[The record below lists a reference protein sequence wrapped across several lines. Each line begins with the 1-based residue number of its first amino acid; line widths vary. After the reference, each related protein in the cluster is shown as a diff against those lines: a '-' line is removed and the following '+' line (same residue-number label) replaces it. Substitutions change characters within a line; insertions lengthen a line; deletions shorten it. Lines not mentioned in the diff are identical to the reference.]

1 MKRLCLILAAAAILF
16 PGTLWAQDGEAQSR
30 FEKGYFKEN
39 AERDL
44 EGAIREYRSV
54 LSQYGAAKKVAARA
68 LLRMGIC
75 FEKLGQRG
83 DATGCFRKVIA
94 DFPDIKNVVA
104 DAHKA
109 MKRLGS
115 SKGASSSAG
124 LTIAN
129 PLSRALEKLVTLDF
143 MDTPLGQVLSF
154 LREMTGVNMVLDP
167 NVLAAKSEDELMVQ
181 LKVDDIPV
189 RQALSLI
196 LSMRGLSWAFLHGA
210 LYISFPENLGEYK
223 AQTWEEVYDPEGSDL
238 QRIQKLLSTRRI
250 HLDLEDAPF
259 ADALVRFPKAAGIP
273 FTLAPAAAAELASQG
288 TALTLKL
295 EGLTLRNGINIL
307 ARFNDLVVR
316 IEKGG
321 VILYLEKNAPAQVIP
336 GEKIRKIL
344 AAKTISVDFEN
355 EYFSTIVSYL
365 QEISRINIVSFP
377 KVLER
382 AKGRT
387 ISLKLED
394 LSLRNVLRLLLMP
407 LGFTYSVKGEVLSI
421 EPRIRV
427 DDLFSSRLGG
437 KRNLRAYGG
446 GRHTES
452 AVLMGLV
459 WLKNHQNSDGMW
471 SCKNFPMTCKKGTCT
486 GAGTTSDYD
495 MGVTGL
501 SLLAFLGAGH
511 THKAGTFQ
519 PVVKNGIHALLSR
532 QGPDGCFGARKG
544 KTHWIYNHAICTM
557 VLAET
562 FGLTSDDAL
571 RAPLRRAVDFLL
583 RCQNPGS
590 GWRYGV
596 RPGNSDT
603 SCTAWAVMALKS
615 AKVAGL
621 DIPPSAFQ
629 GARAWLDRVT
639 DETYY
644 KVGYTTKGD
653 TGARLAEAK
662 NFKPLEAMT
671 AAAVMCRILMGASSQ
686 NPKILGGGTLVKC
699 NLPKWDVQGGTI
711 DMYYWYFG
719 SLAMFQLGGSF
730 WKAWNPALK
739 CALVPTQ
746 IRKGCA
752 NGSWDPVG
760 AWGSVGGRVYST
772 AMSVLSLEI
781 YYRYARVFAKKK

>member
-16 PGTLWAQDGEAQSR
+16 PGTLGAQDGEAQSR

-44 EGAIREYRSV
+44 EGAIREYRLV
-54 LSQYGAAKKVAARA
+54 LSQYGKARKIAAKA
-68 LLRMGIC
+68 LLRMGLC
-75 FEKLGQRG
+75 FEKLGQSS

-94 DFPDIKNVVA
+94 DFPGIKDAVA
-104 DAHKA
+104 DARKA
-109 MKRLGS
+109 LKRLGS
-115 SKGASSSAG
+115 NGAASTPNLKTADPK
-124 LTIAN
+124 TK
-129 PLSRALEKLVTLDF
+129 ALEKSISLDF
-143 MDTPLGQVLSF
+143 MDTPLKEVLSF
-154 LREMTGVNMVLDP
+154 LSKVTGVNMVLDP
-167 NVLAAKSEDELMVQ
+167 NIFGAKSEDELMVQ

-189 RQALSLI
+189 RQALTLI
-196 LSMRGLSWAFLHGA
+196 LSMRELSWAFLHGA
-210 LYISFPENLGEYK
+210 LYVSTPENLGKYK
-223 AQTWEEVYDPEGSDL
+223 AQIWDESCKGEDPDL
-238 QRIQKLLSTRRI
+238 QRIDTLLSTRKI
-250 HLDLEDAPF
+250 SLDFKDTPIKE
-259 ADALVRFPKAAGIP
+259 ALATFSKAAGIP
-273 FTLAPAAAAELASQG
+273 FTLDPAAATELVSQDR
-288 TALTLKL
+288 TLNLMMQDLDMKAAIHL
-295 EGLTLRNGINIL
+295 M
-307 ARFNDLVVR
+307 ARFNGLVVR
-316 IEKGG
+316 IEKRG
-321 VILYLEKNAPAQVIP
+321 VTLYLAKSAPAETML
-336 GEKIRKIL
+336 GARIRKIL
-344 AAKTISVDFEN
+344 SEKSISVDFQN
-355 EYFSTIVSYL
+355 AGFSLIVGYL
-365 QEISRINIVSFP
+365 RDISRINIINSP
-377 KVLER
+377 KASARV
-382 AKGRT
+382 KGRT
-387 ISLKLED
+387 INLNLKS

-407 LGFTYSVKGEVLSI
+407 LGLAYSVEGEVLSI
-421 EPRIRV
+421 IPRIEV
-427 DDLFSSRLGG
+427 DELFRSRIGG

-446 GRHTES
+446 GRRTES
-452 AVLMGLV
+452 AVIMGLI
-459 WLKNHQNSDGMW
+459 WLKNHQNPDGMW
-471 SCKNFPMTCKKGTCT
+471 SCKDFPLTCKKGTCD

-511 THKAGTFQ
+511 THKTGKFQ
-519 PVVKNGIHALLSR
+519 PVVKNGIHAVLSR

-544 KTHWIYNHAICTM
+544 KTHWIYNHAICTL

-571 RAPLRRAVDFLL
+571 HDPLRRAVDFLL

-621 DIPPSAFQ
+621 DIPPTAFQ

-639 DETYY
+639 DEAYY
-644 KVGYTTKGD
+644 KTGYTTKGD
-653 TGARLAEAK
+653 SGARLAGAK
-662 NFKPLEAMT
+662 RFHPLEAMT
-671 AAAVMCRILMGASSQ
+671 AAAVACRIFMGLSPK
-686 NPKILGGGTLVKC
+686 NPKVLGGGFLIKQ
-699 NLPKWDVQGGTI
+699 NLPKWDIRGGTI

-719 SLAMFQLGGSF
+719 SLAMFQLGGAY

-739 CALVPTQ
+739 NALVPTQ

-781 YYRYARVFAKKK
+781 YYRYARVLAKKK